1 MDKKSMLDL
10 AQDLGTMAKESIEKG
25 NILVNNAGISE
36 KIDEPNYDKI
46 TKGIDFYKNA
56 NESARTALQLAKY
69 GSDKVYR

>member
-10 AQDLGTMAKESIEKG
+10 AEDLKTMAKDSITKG
-25 NILVNNAGISE
+25 NILVDNAGISAE
-36 KIDEPNYDKI
+36 IDEPNYDKI

-56 NESARTALQLAKY
+56 NESARTVLQLVRY